1 MSVWISDPRW
11 ERVAAASGV
20 GAVILFVLSY
30 ILAGKAPEIDE
41 GATTITA
48 YFADDRT
55 LMLWA
60 GVIQGLGSVL
70 FLWFLA
76 ALVTTIRDA
85 GQPRLAAAAFAGGIL
100 TIGIGGIG
108 YVMSQALAHS
118 IARGGDDVAVTTIY
132 TIEWI
137 AYGATAFPLAVMAWA
152 TGTAIVKSRVL
163 PEMLGWASM
172 VAAIWFVI
180 GGAALNLTGF
190 FSPSG
195 AYGLISYFLFLA
207 WTLIVSATLAQ
218 RATAAER
225 GAIATPA

>member
-1 MSVWISDPRW
+1 
-11 ERVAAASGV
+11 
-20 GAVILFVLSY
+20 
-30 ILAGKAPEIDE
+30 
-41 GATTITA
+41 
-48 YFADDRT
+48 
-55 LMLWA
+55 
-60 GVIQGLGSVL
+60 
-70 FLWFLA
+70 
-76 ALVTTIRDA
+76 
-85 GQPRLAAAAFAGGIL
+85 
-100 TIGIGGIG
+100 
-108 YVMSQALAHS
+108 MSQALAHS

>member
-41 GATTITA
+41 GATAITA